1 LLKAPPSIEHG
12 GLGLVC
18 QPGGSRVKDWITLVG
33 PRQSLQ
39 IFGIRLVGVNAE
51 TGKKLLFTL
60 VLLLLVV
67 GTARLLRG
75 QLLPRL
81 RRRQSKKAEFWAHQL
96 IRLGSTVIL
105 LLGLA
110 SVWFDEPGRLT
121 TALGL
126 VTAGLAFAL
135 QKVVTAIAGYF
146 VILRGNIFHVGDR
159 IVMGGVRGDVIALD
173 LTQTRIMEM
182 GQPPNVQNADPA
194 MWLKSREY
202 TGRVVMV
209 TNARI
214 FEEPVFNYTREFPYI
229 WEELSLP
236 VSYASDRARA
246 EQILLSAAT
255 RHTVPI
261 AELSEPA
268 LREMER
274 RYLLKAADLS
284 PHVYYRLTDN
294 WLELTVRF
302 IVEDHGIRAVK
313 DAMARDVLLELD
325 AAGIGIASAT
335 FEIVGVPPLRLES
348 AARTRSERSG

>member
-1 LLKAPPSIEHG
+1 
-12 GLGLVC
+12 V
-18 QPGGSRVKDWITLVG
+18 
-33 PRQSLQ
+33 
-39 IFGIRLVGVNAE
+39 
-51 TGKKLLFTL
+51 
-60 VLLLLVV
+60 LLVV
-67 GTARLLRG
+67 VLGVAQLLRG
-75 QLLPRL
+75 RLVPVL
-81 RRRQSKKAEFWAHQL
+81 RRRELKRAEFWVHQL
-96 IRLGSTVIL
+96 VRLGSTVIL

-135 QKVVTAIAGYF
+135 QKVVSAIAGYF

-182 GQPPNVQNADPA
+182 GQPPNVQSADPA

-236 VSYASDRARA
+236 VSYSSDRAKA

-255 RHTVPI
+255 KHTVPI
-261 AELSEPA
+261 TQLSEPA

-274 RYLLKAADLS
+274 RYLMKPAELK

-302 IVEDHGIRAVK
+302 IVEDHGIRAIK
-313 DAMARDVLLELD
+313 DAMARDILRDLD

-335 FEIVGVPPLRLES
+335 FEIVGVPPLTLQS
-348 AARTRSERSG
+348 ATRKHAEGR

>member
-1 LLKAPPSIEHG
+1 L
-12 GLGLVC
+12 
-18 QPGGSRVKDWITLVG
+18 KDWIKLAG
-33 PRQSLQ
+33 PRHSLEVL
-39 IFGIRLVGVNAE
+39 GIRLVGVNAE
-51 TGKKLLFTL
+51 SGKKLLLTVILLFI
-60 VLLLLVV
+60 VL
-67 GTARLLRG
+67 GGARALRVA
-75 QLLPRL
+75 LLPVL
-81 RRRQSKKAEFWAHQL
+81 RDRQLKKAEFWVHQL
-96 IRLGSTVIL
+96 LRLGSTGIL
-105 LLGLA
+105 VLGL
-110 SVWFDEPGRLT
+110 SSIWFDEPGRLT

-135 QKVVTAIAGYF
+135 QKVVSAVAGYF

-182 GQPPNVQNADPA
+182 GQPPNVQSADPA

-214 FEEPVFNYTREFPYI
+214 FDEPVFNYTREFPYI
-229 WEELSLP
+229 WEELTLP
-236 VSYASDRARA
+236 IGYSSDRAKA
-246 EQILLSAAT
+246 EQILLSAAASQ
-255 RHTVPI
+255 TVSI
-261 AELSEPA
+261 SQLGEPA

-274 RYLLKAADLS
+274 RYLLKRVDLE

-313 DAMARDVLLELD
+313 DAMARAILRDLE

-335 FEIVGVPPLRLES
+335 FEIVGLPPLKLDRPG
-348 AARTRSERSG
+348 AACSERSA

>member
-1 LLKAPPSIEHG
+1 MN
-12 GLGLVC
+12 
-18 QPGGSRVKDWITLVG
+18 DWIRLEGTQ
-33 PRQSLQ
+33 RSLE
-39 IFGIRLVGVNAE
+39 ILGIRLVGVNADN
-51 TGKKLLFTL
+51 GKKLLLTL
-60 VLLLLVV
+60 VLLLLVL
-67 GTARLLRG
+67 GTARGVRACVLPVLRA
-75 QLLPRL
+75 REA
-81 RRRQSKKAEFWAHQL
+81 KNAEFWVHQL
-96 IRLGSTVIL
+96 LRLGTTAIL
-105 LLGLA
+105 VLGLA

-126 VTAGLAFAL
+126 ITAGLAFAL
-135 QKVVTAIAGYF
+135 QKVVSAVAGYF

-182 GQPPNVQNADPA
+182 GQPPNVQNAAPA
-194 MWLKSREY
+194 MWLRSREY

-214 FEEPVFNYTREFPYI
+214 FDEPVFNYTREFPYI

-236 VSYASDRARA
+236 VAYSSDRAKA
-246 EQILLSAAT
+246 EAILLSAAVE
-255 RHTVPI
+255 HTVHI
-261 AELSEPA
+261 RQLGEPT

-274 RYLLKAADLS
+274 RYVMKPADLE

-313 DAMARDVLLELD
+313 DAMARAILRDLE
-325 AAGIGIASAT
+325 AAGIGIPSAT
-335 FEIVGVPPLRLES
+335 FELVGVPPLQLNRGD
-348 AARTRSERSG
+348 RKRPERVG